1 MRAGVTL
8 GDRYSSSRQPQGLKG
23 PAMSEGALAGMRIL
37 DLTQGVAGP
46 YCTKLFSDY
55 GADVLKIE
63 RPNGGDP
70 SRRAGPFP
78 DDEPHRERSG
88 LFLELNTGKRSLT
101 LNLKTESGQQILR
114 RLASSADAVFES
126 FRPGALAQLGLDE
139 AALAEANPA
148 AALVSISSFGQ
159 TGPYRDFSAD
169 DMLLYAMGG
178 GLIVTA
184 YPGRPPN
191 KLWLYAPLF
200 LAGAMAASYSFG
212 AVTASRRRGTGERV
226 DISIQEVL
234 ASSLDLASQNLMA
247 YSYGGELF
255 VTEDCNLRASAFPN
269 GVYGGQLPCKDGY
282 VNFLCYPYWWDRFC
296 RMVGR
301 EDLIED
307 KRYVENLLDPA
318 FGPEIDALLFPWL
331 LERTKIEVMD
341 AAQAQGVPVAALNT
355 TEDLFHDRQLRDRGY
370 FVELDHPETGPR
382 EYPGA
387 QFKLSDT
394 PASIRRAPLL
404 GEHTSQV
411 LTEELGY
418 TPEEVVILRQRN
430 VI

>member
-1 MRAGVTL
+1 
-8 GDRYSSSRQPQGLKG
+8 
-23 PAMSEGALAGMRIL
+23 MSEGALEGLRIL

-46 YCTKLFSDY
+46 YCTKLLSDY

-63 RPNGGDP
+63 RPEGGDP
-70 SRRAGPFP
+70 ARRAGPFP
-78 DDEPHRERSG
+78 DDEPHPERGG
-88 LFLELNTGKRSLT
+88 LFLDLNTGKRSLT
-101 LNLKTESGQQILR
+101 LNLKTESGQRILR
-114 RLASSADAVFES
+114 RLAADSDAVIEN
-126 FRPGALAQLGLDE
+126 FRPGTLARLGLSDE
-139 AALAEANPA
+139 QLAELNPA
-148 AALVSISSFGQ
+148 TALVSISNFGQ
-159 TGPYRDFSAD
+159 HGPYRDFEAD

-178 GLIVTA
+178 GLAITA
-184 YPGRPPN
+184 YPGREPSRP
-191 KLWLYAPLF
+191 WLYAPLF
-200 LAGAMAASYSFG
+200 LAGAMSASYSLG
-212 AVTASRRRGTGERV
+212 AITSSVRFAEGERV
-226 DISIQEVL
+226 DLSIQEIL
-234 ASSLDLASQNLMA
+234 ASSLDRASQNLMA

-301 EDLIED
+301 EDLID
-307 KRYVENLLDPA
+307 DSSYSDNLLDPA
-318 FGPEIDALLFPWL
+318 FGPQLDALIYPWL

-355 TEDLFHDRQLRDRGY
+355 TADLFADRQLRARGY

-387 QFKLSDT
+387 QFKMSET

-404 GEHTSQV
+404 GEHTLEV
-411 LTEELGY
+411 LTEQLGY
-418 TPEEVVILRQRN
+418 TPEDVSILRQRN
-430 VI
+430 VV

>member
-1 MRAGVTL
+1 
-8 GDRYSSSRQPQGLKG
+8 
-23 PAMSEGALAGMRIL
+23 MSEGALEGLRIL

-46 YCTKLFSDY
+46 YCTKLLSDY

-63 RPNGGDP
+63 RPEGGDP
-70 SRRAGPFP
+70 ARRAGPFP
-78 DDEPHRERSG
+78 DDEPHPERSG
-88 LFLELNTGKRSLT
+88 LFLDLNTGKRSVT
-101 LNLKTESGQQILR
+101 LNLKTESGQRILR
-114 RLASSADAVFES
+114 RLAADSDAVVEN
-126 FRPGALAQLGLDE
+126 FRPGTLARLGLSE
-139 AALAEANPA
+139 EQLAELNPA
-148 AALVSISSFGQ
+148 AALVSISNFGQ
-159 TGPYRDFSAD
+159 HGPYRDFEAD

-178 GLIVTA
+178 GLAITA
-184 YPGRPPN
+184 YPGREPSRP
-191 KLWLYAPLF
+191 WLYAPLF
-200 LAGAMAASYSFG
+200 LAGAMSASYSLGAITSSVRFG
-212 AVTASRRRGTGERV
+212 EGERV
-226 DISIQEVL
+226 DLSIQEIL
-234 ASSLDLASQNLMA
+234 ASSLDRASQNLMA

-301 EDLIED
+301 EDLID
-307 KRYVENLLDPA
+307 DSSYSDNLLDPT
-318 FGPEIDALLFPWL
+318 FGPQIDALIYPWL

-355 TEDLFHDRQLRDRGY
+355 TADLFADRQLRARGY

-387 QFKLSDT
+387 QFKMSET

-404 GEHTSQV
+404 GEHTLEV
-411 LTEELGY
+411 LTEQLGY
-418 TPEEVVILRQRN
+418 TPEDVSILRQRN
-430 VI
+430 VV

>member
-1 MRAGVTL
+1 
-8 GDRYSSSRQPQGLKG
+8 
-23 PAMSEGALAGMRIL
+23 MSEGALQGLRIL

-46 YCTKLFSDY
+46 YCTKLLSDY

-63 RPNGGDP
+63 RPEGGDP
-70 SRRAGPFP
+70 ARRAGPFP
-78 DDEPHRERSG
+78 DDEPHPERSG
-88 LFLELNTGKRSLT
+88 LFLDLNTGKRSLT
-101 LNLKTESGQQILR
+101 LNLKTESGQRILR
-114 RLASSADAVFES
+114 RLAADSDAVIEN
-126 FRPGALAQLGLDE
+126 FRPGTLARLGLSDE
-139 AALAEANPA
+139 QLAELNPA
-148 AALVSISSFGQ
+148 TALVSISNFGQ
-159 TGPYRDFSAD
+159 HGPYRDFEAD

-178 GLIVTA
+178 GLAITA
-184 YPGRPPN
+184 YPGREPSRP
-191 KLWLYAPLF
+191 WLYAPLF
-200 LAGAMAASYSFG
+200 LAGAMSASYSLG
-212 AVTASRRRGTGERV
+212 AITSSVRFAEGERV
-226 DISIQEVL
+226 DLSIQEIL
-234 ASSLDLASQNLMA
+234 ASSLDRASQNLMA

-301 EDLIED
+301 EDLID
-307 KRYVENLLDPA
+307 DSSYSDNLLDPA
-318 FGPEIDALLFPWL
+318 FGPQLDALIYPWL

-355 TEDLFHDRQLRDRGY
+355 TADLFADRQLRARGY

-387 QFKLSDT
+387 QFKMSET

-404 GEHTSQV
+404 GEHTLEV
-411 LTEELGY
+411 LTEQLGY
-418 TPEEVVILRQRN
+418 TPEDVSILRQRN
-430 VI
+430 VV

>member
-1 MRAGVTL
+1 
-8 GDRYSSSRQPQGLKG
+8 
-23 PAMSEGALAGMRIL
+23 MSEGALEGLRIL

-46 YCTKLFSDY
+46 YCTKLLSDY

-63 RPNGGDP
+63 RPEGGDP
-70 SRRAGPFP
+70 ARRAGPFP
-78 DDEPHRERSG
+78 DDEPHPERSG
-88 LFLELNTGKRSLT
+88 LFLDLNTGKRSVT
-101 LNLKTESGQQILR
+101 LNLKTESGQRILR
-114 RLASSADAVFES
+114 RLAADSDAVVEN
-126 FRPGALAQLGLDE
+126 FRPGTLARLGLSDE
-139 AALAEANPA
+139 QLAELNPA
-148 AALVSISSFGQ
+148 AALVSISNFGQ
-159 TGPYRDFSAD
+159 HGPYRDFEAD

-178 GLIVTA
+178 GLAITA
-184 YPGRPPN
+184 YPGREPSRP
-191 KLWLYAPLF
+191 WLYAPLF
-200 LAGAMAASYSFG
+200 LAGAMSASYSLGAITSSVRFG
-212 AVTASRRRGTGERV
+212 EGERV
-226 DISIQEVL
+226 DLSIQEIL
-234 ASSLDLASQNLMA
+234 ASSLDRASQNLMA

-301 EDLIED
+301 EDLID
-307 KRYVENLLDPA
+307 DTSYSDNLLDPA
-318 FGPEIDALLFPWL
+318 FGPQLDALIYPWL

-355 TEDLFHDRQLRDRGY
+355 TADLFADRQLRARGY

-387 QFKLSDT
+387 QFKMSET

-404 GEHTSQV
+404 GEHTMEV
-411 LTEELGY
+411 LTEQLGY
-418 TPEEVVILRQRN
+418 TPEDVSILRQRN
-430 VI
+430 VV

>member
-1 MRAGVTL
+1 
-8 GDRYSSSRQPQGLKG
+8 
-23 PAMSEGALAGMRIL
+23 MSEGALEGLRIL

-46 YCTKLFSDY
+46 YCTKLLSDY

-63 RPNGGDP
+63 RPEGGDP
-70 SRRAGPFP
+70 ARRAGPFP
-78 DDEPHRERSG
+78 DDEPHPERGG
-88 LFLELNTGKRSLT
+88 LFLDLNTGKRSVT
-101 LNLKTESGQQILR
+101 LNLKTESGQRILR
-114 RLASSADAVFES
+114 RLAADSDAVVEN
-126 FRPGALAQLGLDE
+126 FRPGTLARLGLSE
-139 AALAEANPA
+139 EQLAEANPA
-148 AALVSISSFGQ
+148 TALVSISNFGQ
-159 TGPYRDFSAD
+159 HGPYRDFEAD

-178 GLIVTA
+178 GLAITA
-184 YPGRPPN
+184 YPGREPSRP
-191 KLWLYAPLF
+191 WLYAPLF
-200 LAGAMAASYSFG
+200 LAGAMSASYSLGAITSSVRFG
-212 AVTASRRRGTGERV
+212 EGERV

-234 ASSLDLASQNLMA
+234 ACSLDRASQNLMA

-301 EDLIED
+301 EDLID
-307 KRYVENLLDPA
+307 DSSYSDNLLDPA
-318 FGPEIDALLFPWL
+318 FGPQIDALIYPWL

-355 TEDLFHDRQLRDRGY
+355 TADLFADRQLRARGY
-370 FVELDHPETGPR
+370 FIELDHPETGPR

-387 QFKLSDT
+387 QFKMSET

-404 GEHTSQV
+404 GEHTLEV
-411 LTEELGY
+411 LTKQLGY
-418 TPEEVVILRQRN
+418 TPEDVSILRQRN
-430 VI
+430 VV

>member
-1 MRAGVTL
+1 
-8 GDRYSSSRQPQGLKG
+8 
-23 PAMSEGALAGMRIL
+23 MSEGALEGLRIL

-46 YCTKLFSDY
+46 YCTKLLSDY

-63 RPNGGDP
+63 RPEGGDP
-70 SRRAGPFP
+70 ARRAGPFP
-78 DDEPHRERSG
+78 DDEPHPERSG
-88 LFLELNTGKRSLT
+88 LFLDLNTGKRSLT
-101 LNLKTESGQQILR
+101 LNLKTESGQRILR
-114 RLASSADAVFES
+114 RLAASADAVVEN
-126 FRPGALAQLGLDE
+126 FRPGTLARLGLSE
-139 AALAEANPA
+139 EQLAELNPA
-148 AALVSISSFGQ
+148 TALVSISNFGQ
-159 TGPYRDFSAD
+159 HGPYRDFEAD

-178 GLIVTA
+178 GLAITA
-184 YPGRPPN
+184 YPGREPSRP
-191 KLWLYAPLF
+191 WLYAPLF
-200 LAGAMAASYSFG
+200 LAGAMSASYSLGAITSSVRFG
-212 AVTASRRRGTGERV
+212 EGERV
-226 DISIQEVL
+226 DLSIQEIL
-234 ASSLDLASQNLMA
+234 ASSLDRASQNLMA

-301 EDLIED
+301 EDLID
-307 KRYVENLLDPA
+307 DTSYSDNLLDPA
-318 FGPEIDALLFPWL
+318 FGPQLDALIYPWL

-355 TEDLFHDRQLRDRGY
+355 TADLFADRQLRARGY

-387 QFKLSDT
+387 QFKMSET

-404 GEHTSQV
+404 GEHTLEV
-411 LTEELGY
+411 LTEQLGY
-418 TPEEVVILRQRN
+418 SPEDVSILRQRN
-430 VI
+430 VV